1 MASTY
6 KTPGVYIEEIS
17 LFPPSIAQVET
28 AVPAFIG
35 YTASHSQFGE
45 DLLLK
50 PTKIRSLADFEQS
63 FGGPPITNVTA
74 IKLDTSNNVVETEL
88 AAGFLLYDSLR
99 LFYANGGS
107 QCYIISIGK
116 YKANTS
122 DVAISDFD
130 KGLATLEKED
140 EPTLILFPDA
150 IFLDADKMISIQQAA
165 LKQCEKMGDRFAILD
180 VRPNEK
186 SGGVVTKNFIKKAAE
201 FRNAIGVNNLKYG
214 AAYGPYLRTNLE
226 KKLTYRHIKSV
237 ISRVGT
243 PVALSGLTTDK
254 ATIDS
259 IVLLEKAMS
268 DADEFKLLFP
278 TGIGAVETDFL
289 AKESD
294 FKNKLND
301 PTTTIA
307 VLCTAYTNL
316 IKEAFKPLR
325 DKINVIA
332 KNNPIKFTT
341 GIIDAAANSI
351 RYLLDDVITSVKPD
365 APGAAFAA
373 ARSIHSL
380 AFHAERVAPAGAEV
394 TKVQAAV
401 LLTDLDAIWGAVT
414 PGAIGDF
421 YPIVPAGTADE
432 QASQRRENM
441 KTGAAMLAAIT
452 KSILAEL
459 DRFSDT
465 TKGHESTFEAAL
477 IARFPLFKTILSR
490 TMNTITEMPPSAA
503 IAGVYT
509 DVDGKRGVHKAPA
522 NVSLNSVI
530 GVADLIS
537 HDEQMDLNVDVVA
550 GKSIN
555 VIRPFTGKG
564 ILVWGARTLA
574 GNDNEWRYVPVRRFF
589 NMVEESAKKAT
600 EQFVFEPNDAN
611 TWTKVKAMIENFLIN
626 QWRSGALAGSTPEK
640 AFFVKVGLNQTMT
653 AQDVLEG
660 KMIVEIGMAAV
671 RPAEFIILRFSH
683 KMQEA

>member
-6 KTPGVYIEEIS
+6 KTPGVYVEEIS

-50 PTKIRSLADFEQS
+50 PTKIRSLADYEQS
-63 FGGPPITNVTA
+63 FGGPPTTQVTA
-74 IKLDTSNNVVETEL
+74 VKLDASNNVIETEL
-88 AAGFLLYDSLR
+88 AAGFLLYDAMR
-99 LFYANGGS
+99 LFFANGGS

-116 YKANTS
+116 YKALTS
-122 DVAISDFD
+122 DVDIADFNL
-130 KGLATLEKED
+130 GLANLEKED

-150 IFLDADKMISIQQAA
+150 IFLAADKMIALQQAA
-165 LKQCEKMGDRFAILD
+165 LKQCDKLGDRFAILD
-180 VRPNEK
+180 VPPNEK
-186 SGGVVTKNFIKKAAE
+186 VGGVVTKNFIKKAAE

-226 KKLTYRHIKSV
+226 KKISYRHIKNV
-237 ISRVGT
+237 ITRLGT
-243 PVALSGLTTDK
+243 PVGLRGLTTDA

-259 IVLLEKAMS
+259 IGYLEKAMT
-268 DADEFKLLFP
+268 DLDELNLLFP
-278 TGIGAVETDFL
+278 TGLGTVEAAYLAVEN
-289 AKESD
+289 D
-294 FKNKLND
+294 FKNKIND

-307 VLCTAYTNL
+307 VLCTAYRNL
-316 IKEAFKPLR
+316 IQEAFKQLK
-325 DKINVIA
+325 DKVNVIA
-332 KNNPIKFTT
+332 KNNPVKFTA
-341 GIIDAAANSI
+341 GVVDAASNPI
-351 RYLLDDVITSVKPD
+351 RFLLDDVIASAKAD
-365 APGAAFAA
+365 APGVSHSAAV
-373 ARSIHSL
+373 ILHSL
-380 AFHAERVAPAGAEV
+380 ALHAERVAPAGAEV

-401 LLTDLDAIWGAVT
+401 VLADLDAVWGTVT
-414 PGAIGDF
+414 PSAIAEI
-421 YPIVPAGTADE
+421 YPILPVGTADE
-432 QASQRRENM
+432 QAALRKENM
-441 KTGAAMLAAIT
+441 KTGATLVAT
-452 KSILAEL
+452 TFKSIVAEL
-459 DRFSDT
+459 DRFFDIAQ
-465 TKGHESTFEAAL
+465 GYESTFEAAL
-477 IARFPLFKTILSR
+477 VAKFPLFKTILNR

-503 IAGVYT
+503 IAGVYS

-530 GVADLIS
+530 GLSDIIS
-537 HDEQMDLNVDVVA
+537 HDEQTDLNVDVVA

-574 GNDNEWRYVPVRRFF
+574 GNDNEWRYISVRRFF
-589 NMVEESAKKAT
+589 NMVEESSKKAS

-611 TWTKVKAMIENFLIN
+611 TWIKVKAMIENFLIN
-626 QWRSGALAGSTPEK
+626 QWRAGALAGSSPEK